1 MHIALIGYGRFGR
14 AFAGLIVRAGH
25 TFTAYDPGAE
35 SAMAP
40 TLEAAVDGA
49 QLVVVAVPIGVMG
62 PVLTELRPA
71 LNPAQLVIDVASVK
85 VEPIQAMERALGGDI
100 PWIGTHPLF
109 GPASLSRGERPLEVV
124 VCPNPVHPDAAT
136 QARTFL
142 ESIECQVVETDA
154 DTHDRLMARTHAL
167 AFFLAK
173 GLLALDTDA
182 DEAVPFS
189 PPSYKAMN
197 RTVETV
203 RWDAGHLFAAIQ
215 LENPHAA
222 AARRAFIDALQNI
235 DDELEEAALAEPS
248 ADTTLETRRALAIP
262 DLGEAS
268 PDLAEARTL
277 IDEVDEA
284 IVVLMGRRVQLAR
297 QAGAAKAATGRRVL
311 DPDRER
317 RMLEDRRT
325 WGETHNLA
333 PGGVTEV
340 FEALMRASRI
350 AQRGDGRT
358 D

>member
-14 AFAGLIVRAGH
+14 AFAGLAIRAGH
-25 TFTAYDPGAE
+25 SFNAHDPGVE

-40 TLEAAVDGA
+40 TLEAAVAGA
-49 QLVVVAVPIGVMG
+49 DLVVVAVPIGVMG
-62 PVLTELRPA
+62 PVLGELRPV
-71 LNPAQLVIDVASVK
+71 LNPSQLVLDVASVK
-85 VEPIQAMERALGGDI
+85 VEPIQAMERALGEDI

-124 VCPNPVHPDAAT
+124 VCPNPVHPGAM
-136 QARTFL
+136 ARARAFL

-173 GLLALDTDA
+173 GLLALDL
-182 DEAVPFS
+182 DEPVPFS

-222 AARRAFIDALQNI
+222 SARRRFIDALQNI
-235 DDELEEAALAEPS
+235 DD
-248 ADTTLETRRALAIP
+248 DLETEARAERTADGTLAARDALAIP
-262 DLGEAS
+262 GLGAAS

-297 QAGAAKAATGRRVL
+297 QAGAAKAATGHRVL

-317 RMLEDRRT
+317 RMLDDRHA
-325 WGETHNLA
+325 WGEIHNLE
-333 PGGVTEV
+333 PGGITEV
-340 FEALMRASRI
+340 FEALMRQSRF
-350 AQRGDGRT
+350 AQRGDER
-358 D
+358 DS